1 MNPMNFKSACFALFP
16 LVILFTGCVTAS
28 KQPSLSNAVITPN
41 ILKPGDTAV
50 ITVHVEDTF
59 DIVKQVNGVVDEDGT
74 IAFIFKD
81 DGEDPD
87 MEANDGI
94 WTIKTEVPFNAPP
107 GIFNFKVEG
116 LNENGEIIVIQD
128 ENKEAVPLSTQFQL
142 TIQYPNQD
150 PTE

>member
-1 MNPMNFKSACFALFP
+1 MNPMSLKSVLIVFLPFLLLLA
-16 LVILFTGCVTAS
+16 GCATSS

-41 ILKPGDTAV
+41 VLNPGDTAI
-50 ITVHVEDTF
+50 ITVQVKDNFE
-59 DIVKQVNGVVDEDGT
+59 IVKQVNGIVDEDGS
-74 IAFIFKD
+74 IAFMFKD
-81 DGEDPD
+81 DGVDPD
-87 MEANDGI
+87 AAANDGI
-94 WTIKTEVPFNAPP
+94 WSIKTEVPFNAPP
-107 GIFNFKVEG
+107 GVFNFKVEG